1 MSHKPIALPSFA
13 LLTLGGLLLSMPAA
27 QAQTSIISFHFAGN
41 ADSPQFVNANL
52 NAGVV
57 SVKNFNNDNGGN
69 SGAVS
74 KGITFSD
81 ASPSPLTLSYNS
93 YDAQDNNLAA
103 MSSYSSNGNLQ
114 LLNSFIESGP
124 PAAAQ
129 ANATVTVSSVPFT
142 TYDLYV
148 YAFNESSALGTFTV
162 TPAGSAVGVSQNA
175 ELESTF
181 DPNNPFTM
189 ATATTPGDYLL
200 FTGLTGS
207 SFTLTADRQAGDTS
221 STTFVPIDGF
231 QLVATPAAVPEA
243 STTISFGLLLALGLG
258 GFAVARKKAAA
269 ASSVTAS

>member
-1 MSHKPIALPSFA
+1 MSHKPTFA
-13 LLTLGGLLLSMPAA
+13 LLALSGLLLSVPAA

-41 ADSPQFVNANL
+41 VDAPEFVDKNL

-69 SGAVS
+69 SGTVS
-74 KGITFSD
+74 RGVTYSD
-81 ASPSPLTLSYNS
+81 ASPSPLSLSYNS

-103 MSSYSSNGNLQ
+103 NSNYSTDGNLQ

-129 ANATVTVSSVPFT
+129 PNATVTVSSVPFT

-148 YAFNESSALGTFTV
+148 YAFNESSAMGTFTV
-162 TPAGSAVGVSQNA
+162 TPGGSTAGVSQNA
-175 ELESTF
+175 QLESTF

-207 SFTLTADRQAGDTS
+207 SFTLTADRVAGTTD
-221 STTFVPIDGF
+221 STTFIPIDGF
-231 QLVATPAAVPEA
+231 QIVSTPAAVPEA
-243 STTISFGLLLALGLG
+243 STTISFGLLLALGLS
-258 GFAVARKKAAA
+258 AVAVRKKKAAA
-269 ASSVTAS
+269 AA